1 MKKYGYSQSNAIHIL
16 FFKKHN
22 KKINAFFIYVD
33 EIIVMSNDTNKMK
46 ILKTYLSSKF
56 DIKNLGSLKCS
67 LGIEV
72 IRSKQG

>member
-1 MKKYGYSQSNAIHIL
+1 
-16 FFKKHN
+16 
-22 KKINAFFIYVD
+22 
-33 EIIVMSNDTNKMK
+33 MSNDTDEMK
-46 ILKTYLSSKF
+46 NLKTYLSSKF